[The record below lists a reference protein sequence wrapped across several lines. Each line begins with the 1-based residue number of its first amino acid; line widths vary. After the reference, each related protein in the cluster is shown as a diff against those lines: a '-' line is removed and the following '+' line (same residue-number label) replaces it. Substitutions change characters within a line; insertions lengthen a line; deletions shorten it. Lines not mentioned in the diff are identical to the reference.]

1 MGAEIEDRTPII
13 GIRPS
18 SLLSRL
24 VYLRQKVKYE
34 VTGSQ
39 HFSVQIP
46 TGVRDYNQ
54 YPGPGPGPSLT
65 NRNNGHNMDVI
76 DTTLRLGM
84 TSGSREKLNPKHGF
98 DEEQVGLEKLRKM
111 FHFLVRIF

>member
-1 MGAEIEDRTPII
+1 M
-13 GIRPS
+13 
-18 SLLSRL
+18 
-24 VYLRQKVKYE
+24 
-34 VTGSQ
+34 
-39 HFSVQIP
+39 QIP

-54 YPGPGPGPSLT
+54 YPGPPGPGPGPSLT

-98 DEEQVGLEKLRKM
+98 DEEQVG
-111 FHFLVRIF
+111 